1 MTTTLGDARAIA
13 CTDAFA
19 TVRPARRRPLH
30 QSIAL
35 AVRRLVHEAS
45 ATWSYLRRRPRFPAG
60 ALSYDQYWCA
70 RDPVTVGRRFELL
83 AALVGE
89 RSSVLDVGCGEG
101 MFLEY
106 VAHTRRARGVGVDIS
121 SAAVERVRLRGIE
134 AEVADVGRGE
144 LPAGR
149 FDHVVCAEMLEHIA
163 EPELV
168 LRAAAAR
175 AVKSVLVTLPNTG
188 WYADRLRLLF
198 GRFPVQWLHH
208 PAEHLRFFTLA
219 DFRDF
224 ARDLGFR
231 IRSLHAAT
239 GLPVLMDWFPGWF
252 AQQVVYEL
260 EVTTTPP
267 SASDGAQ

>member
-1 MTTTLGDARAIA
+1 MLGDARVI
-13 CTDAFA
+13 
-19 TVRPARRRPLH
+19 PL
-30 QSIAL
+30 AM
-35 AVRRLVHEAS
+35 RRLAHEA
-45 ATWSYLRRRPRFPAG
+45 AQAWRYVRRRPRYPVG
-60 ALSYDQYWCA
+60 GLSYDRYWCA

-89 RSSVLDVGCGEG
+89 RASVLDVGCGEG
-101 MFLEY
+101 MFLEH
-106 VAHTRRARGVGVDIS
+106 VARTRGAKGVGVDIS
-121 SAAVERVRLRGIE
+121 AAAVERVRRRGLE

-144 LPAGR
+144 LPTGR
-149 FDHVVCAEMLEHIA
+149 FDHVVCAELLEHIA

-168 LRAAAAR
+168 LRAAATR
-175 AVKSVLVTLPNTG
+175 ATKSVLVTLPNSG

-239 GLPVLMDWFPGWF
+239 GLPVLMNWFPGLF

-260 EVTTTPP
+260 EVAPTQAAPVT
-267 SASDGAQ
+267 GAT